1 MSTLRWLSALL
12 LALAVVAGAA
22 LWLQRQEAADLR
34 DELARLHE
42 ESRELARLRGENQR
56 LAAALPPAV
65 KLEDLRADRAAVVRL
80 RGEIEKTKDNL
91 QARERA
97 LANVAPAVSAVPTMS
112 VAQVP
117 PALVVNMGMS
127 ADGSLTSN
135 GQTFEPT
142 ALRQQLST
150 LPRGSTFEIR
160 LQQPKP
166 DANVP
171 FDKMKQSLGAI
182 AEQAGQI
189 AKDLGLK
196 MSLKIEQPPK

>member
-1 MSTLRWLSALL
+1 MSPLRCLSALL

-22 LWLQRQEAADLR
+22 LWLQRQVAVGLR
-34 DELARLHE
+34 EELARLRE
-42 ESRELARLRGENQR
+42 ENRELARLRGENLR
-56 LAAALPPAV
+56 LEAALPPAA
-65 KLEDLRADRAAVVRL
+65 KLEDLRADRAAVIRL

-97 LANVAPAVSAVPTMS
+97 LAPGAPPTL
-112 VAQVP
+112 AAPLP
-117 PALVVNMGMS
+117 PALVVNIGMS

-160 LQQPKP
+160 LRPKP

-171 FDKMKQSLGAI
+171 FDKVKQSLGAI
-182 AEQAGQI
+182 AEQAGQM

-196 MSLKIEQPPK
+196 MSLRIEQPPK